1 MSDSKRVVILGG
13 HGKVALLAAPKLA
26 SAGAV
31 VESVIRNPDQS
42 AEVEAARGEPVVLD
56 IEQTDVEELTKAFD
70 GARAVVFAAGAGGG
84 NPERTHRVDYEA
96 AVRSMT
102 AAERAGVHRFLLV
115 SYAGADV
122 GIEKVDPSSSFYPY
136 AKAKHDADAHLR
148 ETGLDF
154 TILGP
159 GKLTLEPGT
168 GKIRLADLDGTING
182 RQPRDDEGN
191 TSRDNVA
198 AVIAHV
204 VTTDAAIRR
213 TVTFYDGPTPIT
225 EAIR

>member
-1 MSDSKRVVILGG
+1 MSDTQRVVILGG

-26 SAGAV
+26 TAGYV
-31 VESVIRNPDQS
+31 VDSVIRNPAQS
-42 AEVEAARGEPVVLD
+42 AEIEAADGNPVVLD
-56 IEQTDVEELTKAFD
+56 IEQAGVEELTKAFD
-70 GARAVVFAAGAGGG
+70 GAQAVVFAAGAGGG

-102 AAERAGVHRFLLV
+102 AAERAGVDRFVLV

-122 GIEKVDPSSSFYPY
+122 GIEKVDPNNSFYPY
-136 AKAKHDADAHLR
+136 AKAKHDADAQLR

-168 GKIRLADLDGTING
+168 GNIRLAALDGTIDG
-182 RQPRDDEGN
+182 RQPRDDEGD

-198 AVIAHV
+198 SVIAHV